1 MKESEKR
8 CQLGAAQMNSL
19 REEIKLIQDEA
30 SVWKQRMEN
39 LENEVRISNERA
51 ERFRVEYTREK

>member
-8 CQLGAAQMNSL
+8 CQLGASQMNSL

-51 ERFRVEYTREK
+51 ERFRAEYMR

>member
-1 MKESEKR
+1 
-8 CQLGAAQMNSL
+8 MNSL